1 MLKNGWGVVVLGGKC
16 RVPGP
21 RIQRVKFSNLGLGS
35 GICIFNEHLRSHLVN
50 KNIALVAVE
59 LPNSIVQALDIK
71 QPKSGESDV
80 EIQRS
85 DTKEGHTAHLGLPE
99 PQTAW
104 CSS

>member
-1 MLKNGWGVVVLGGKC
+1 MGGGGC
-16 RVPGP
+16 WEGNAESQAPGS
-21 RIQRVKFSNLGLGS
+21 RESRSVSLGLGS
-35 GICIFNEHLRSHLVN
+35 GICIFNEHLRSHLVD